1 MTSQV
6 GVPVD
11 DGELWERAAAGEQ
24 SAFAAL
30 FERHVQAVWNHAY
43 RLTGSWAAAEDL
55 TSNTFLIAWR
65 KRADLTLIRDSALPW
80 LYTVAGNL
88 ARSEHRG
95 ARRRLLLL
103 KRLPEPLEVSDHAE
117 SVVEHLDSEQR
128 LRQVLEAVRTLPK
141 AQRQV
146 VELCLLGDLSIT
158 DAAAVL
164 EVAEVTVRSHIS
176 RARAQLRALLKET
189 K

>member
-1 MTSQV
+1 M
-6 GVPVD
+6 D
-11 DGELWERAAAGEQ
+11 DGELWERAATG
-24 SAFAAL
+24 AFA
-30 FERHVQAVWNHAY
+30 FSGRVQ
-43 RLTGSWAAAEDL
+43 
-55 TSNTFLIAWR
+55 R
-65 KRADLTLIRDSALPW
+65 KRQDERLVPVAQVASLALGELSSDCQSEPGAASPVQRDEPFEGPFLGSGRE
-80 LYTVAGNL
+80 AG
-88 ARSEHRG
+88 
-95 ARRRLLLL
+95 
-103 KRLPEPLEVSDHAE
+103 